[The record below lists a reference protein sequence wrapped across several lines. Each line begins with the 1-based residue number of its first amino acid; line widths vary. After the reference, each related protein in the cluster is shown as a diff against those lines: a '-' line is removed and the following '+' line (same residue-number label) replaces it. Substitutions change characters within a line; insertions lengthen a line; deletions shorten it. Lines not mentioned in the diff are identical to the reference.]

1 MQSDRQLLVTMA
13 YLDEGIVPPP
23 DFMERADGDHLRESL
38 ASLTPEEARN
48 AQRRFRKIFRRAM
61 KWRIEQIRSRV
72 KDFPFSSRRRA
83 AITQSKIRNFK
94 ANFGLAPQYSPVVV
108 NVKHQQARRRLVLAY
123 MLHRSRENA

>member
-1 MQSDRQLLVTMA
+1 MA

-48 AQRRFRKIFRRAM
+48 ARRRFRKIFRRAM
-61 KWRIEQIRSRV
+61 KWRIEQIRTRV
-72 KDFPFSSRRRA
+72 KGFPFSSRRRS
-83 AITQSKIRNFK
+83 AITQSKILNFK
-94 ANFGLAPQYSPVVV
+94 AAVGLAFRYSPVVV

-123 MLHRSRENA
+123 MLHRGRESI